1 MAQEYQPQAEAVM
14 AQRRAR
20 ALKRSRGLA
29 RWLDGLVEVPV
40 LRTRVGLDA
49 IIGLVPGIGDLASAG
64 LSAIAIEEA
73 LRLRAPK
80 RVVARMLGN
89 IAVDFTVGLVPL
101 AGDIFDIYWKANRRN
116 LKLLE
121 DWLARQPG
129 APS

>member
-89 IAVDFTVGLVPL
+89 IAVDFTVGLVPV